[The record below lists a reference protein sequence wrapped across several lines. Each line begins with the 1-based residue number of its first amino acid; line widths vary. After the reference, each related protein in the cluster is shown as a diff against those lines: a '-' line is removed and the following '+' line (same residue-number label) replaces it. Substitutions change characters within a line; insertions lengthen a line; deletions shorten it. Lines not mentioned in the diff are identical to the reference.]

1 MSQEYWVLTKDN
13 LPWLSSL
20 TGLTQDEL
28 QGMLDQC
35 ERFDGVQIFWTPK
48 PFTWNG
54 IRLSDEIVYRNDI
67 KLVME
72 RLIED
77 SKRADGE

>member
-1 MSQEYWVLTKDN
+1 MSNDYWVLTKDN

-28 QGMLDQC
+28 KGMLDQC
-35 ERFDGVQIFWTPK
+35 ERFGGVQVFWTPK
-48 PFTWNG
+48 PFTWHG
-54 IRLSDEIVYRNDI
+54 IRLSAEVVYKQSLSVI
-67 KLVME
+67 ME

-77 SKRADGE
+77 SKRA